1 MQDTDGVEHQDN
13 VDSRSLGGQS
23 TSHFDEGKSNG
34 SDKMDQ
40 VLVIVT
46 ELKGD
51 VTELK
56 GDVTELKGDVT
67 KLKDDVSELKRD
79 FIGLDNKVDA
89 LSAKFDGF
97 DYKLEGQNSKID
109 AQNKLIEAQD
119 AKTAGKIAT
128 FKYWIIAGAVAV
140 GGQITGFWQKLAEV
154 WNTLGN

>member
-1 MQDTDGVEHQDN
+1 MRDTDGVKHQDN
-13 VDSRSLGGQS
+13 AVNRSLGGQS
-23 TSHFDEGKSNG
+23 SSQFDEVKSNG

-51 VTELK
+51 VT
-56 GDVTELKGDVT
+56 
-67 KLKDDVSELKRD
+67 KLKDDVSELKRN
-79 FIGLDNKVDA
+79 FIGLNNKVDA
-89 LSAKFDGF
+89 LSEKFDGLC
-97 DYKLEGQNSKID
+97 YRLD
-109 AQNKLIEAQD
+109 AQSLTINAQSKRID
-119 AKTAGKIAT
+119 MQEAKTARKIDS